1 MSKSES
7 GGTKLPSSASSHSSQ
22 AHCSTSS
29 CHYNMHTRKTLE
41 FNVRGPAC
49 VYISE
54 EDQIIVPGLSILEIN
69 FPEASEVG
77 EITVRNYY
85 TAWLSVYI
93 KYVNVHTH
101 VDYAPPDMQGQ
112 REDISG
118 WILSIPCRILMPNP
132 HLEHGSHDL
141 VSLVATDSLIEWK
154 KILAIRMYLHQ
165 PSPIWR
171 TYYVGE
177 INVYKDLPRLG
188 SKTSKQVPAR
198 KTKDGKP
205 AETGTHKESK
215 PAPGPTVA
223 NRIIHILK
231 RQTMHSIQWKPSETN
246 SANIFQMPSS
256 APSYSSN
263 SFAYEVVK
271 LPSV

>member
-1 MSKSES
+1 MSKSDS
-7 GGTKLPSSASSHSSQ
+7 GTKPPSSASSHSSQ
-22 AHCSTSS
+22 AQCSTM
-29 CHYNMHTRKTLE
+29 CQYNVHIRKTLE

-54 EDQIIVPGLSILEIN
+54 DDQIMVPGLSILEIT

-85 TAWLSVYI
+85 TAWMSVYV

-101 VDYAPPDMQGQ
+101 VDYGTDTQGQ

-118 WILSIPCRILMPNP
+118 WMLSIPCRILMPNP

-141 VSLVATDSLIEWK
+141 VSLVATDSIIEWK
-154 KILAIRMYLHQ
+154 KILAIRLYLYQ

-188 SKTSKQVPAR
+188 SKVSKQVPTR
-198 KTKDGKP
+198 KTKDGKADP
-205 AETGTHKESK
+205 GTAQKETNK
-215 PAPGPTVA
+215 AGPTVA
-223 NRIIHILK
+223 NRIIHVLK
-231 RQTMHSIQWKPSETN
+231 RQTMHSIQWKPSEIN

-256 APSYSSN
+256 APAYSSN

>member
-1 MSKSES
+1 
-7 GGTKLPSSASSHSSQ
+7 
-22 AHCSTSS
+22 
-29 CHYNMHTRKTLE
+29 
-41 FNVRGPAC
+41 
-49 VYISE
+49 
-54 EDQIIVPGLSILEIN
+54 
-69 FPEASEVG
+69 
-77 EITVRNYY
+77 
-85 TAWLSVYI
+85 
-93 KYVNVHTH
+93 
-101 VDYAPPDMQGQ
+101 
-112 REDISG
+112 
-118 WILSIPCRILMPNP
+118 MPNP

-154 KILAIRMYLHQ
+154 KILAIRMYLYQ

-188 SKTSKQVPAR
+188 SKVSKQVPTR
-198 KTKDGKP
+198 KVKDGKS
-205 AETGTHKESK
+205 ETGSNLNNQKEGGK
-215 PAPGPTVA
+215 ATVA
-223 NRIIHILK
+223 NRIIHVLK
-231 RQTMHSIQWKPSETN
+231 RQTTQSIQWKPSEVN